1 MLILSLTIRA
11 AQTDTIC
18 YLFVS
23 CTECICP
30 LQWFDMYVVSDEGG
44 CQIAVWVYIELL
56 VSIPHPLPPDVAEL
70 LGDQEKAVHFK
81 HA

>member
-1 MLILSLTIRA
+1 
-11 AQTDTIC
+11 
-18 YLFVS
+18 
-23 CTECICP
+23 
-30 LQWFDMYVVSDEGG
+30 MYVVSDEGG